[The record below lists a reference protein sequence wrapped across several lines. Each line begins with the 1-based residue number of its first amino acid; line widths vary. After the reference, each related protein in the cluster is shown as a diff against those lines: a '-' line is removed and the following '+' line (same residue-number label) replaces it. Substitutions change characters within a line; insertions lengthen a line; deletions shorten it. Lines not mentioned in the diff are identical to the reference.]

1 MRIKHHSV
9 DLVPTK
15 GPNINLSSKF
25 RRSIGNPVLL
35 LVYKVTKVLA
45 KHERGTRLVIT
56 FKEDV
61 QVAITKTRY
70 GFSYDITKENL
81 FVDQC
86 LKELDPD
93 SLTETIQ
100 QTLRN
105 LYGVT
110 GRKY

>member
-9 DLVPTK
+9 DLIPIK
-15 GPNINLSSKF
+15 GPNINFTGKF
-25 RRSIGNPVLL
+25 QRSIGNPVLL
-35 LVYKVTKVLA
+35 LVYRVTKVLA
-45 KHERGTRLVIT
+45 KYERGTRLVIT

-100 QTLRN
+100 QTLQH
-105 LYGVT
+105 LYGAT
-110 GRKY
+110 IRRH

>member
-9 DLVPTK
+9 DLVPIK
-15 GPNINLSSKF
+15 GPNINLTSKF
-25 RRSIGNPVLL
+25 QRSIGNSVLL
-35 LVYKVTKVLA
+35 LVYKVTRVLG
-45 KHERGTRLVIT
+45 KYEKGTRLVIT

-93 SLTETIQ
+93 SLIETIQ
-100 QTLRN
+100 QTLEH
-105 LYGVT
+105 LYRAT
-110 GRKY
+110 TRRH